1 MSSSVAAVDVV
12 VPHRTHG
19 VQGHSYPMHAFLKT
33 DTCSSVVRPLAC
45 TFQEEAQSARG
56 CLGDEYMA
64 DIEFVHLRRCHTSA
78 VAPIEHPPPPG
89 VVEVDGRGWAS
100 SIRSHARST
109 YPSAEATLQ
118 ALAINRCSH

>member
-78 VAPIEHPPPPG
+78 VAPIEHPPPP
-89 VVEVDGRGWAS
+89 VSWKLMEEDGQV
-100 SIRSHARST
+100 RSV
-109 YPSAEATLQ
+109 PMLGQPTLRRKQ
-118 ALAINRCSH
+118 HSKL